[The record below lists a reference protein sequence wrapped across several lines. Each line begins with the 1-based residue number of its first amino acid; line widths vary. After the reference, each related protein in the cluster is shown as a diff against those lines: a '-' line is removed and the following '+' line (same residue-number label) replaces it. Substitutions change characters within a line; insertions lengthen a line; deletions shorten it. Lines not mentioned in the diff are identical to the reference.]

1 MDCSNSLKKR
11 NGWTNKPSERWKF
24 GLAEF
29 WLRSFAQDSGCPVR
43 SGHNESMDM
52 LETLLVLGLGLIPP
66 LVSVLVI
73 QKAEAQARE
82 RLQIAMSTHHLATQA
97 RRGNR
102 LSPDH
107 HYVEGLGYIVGDL
120 TCQFNAR
127 SSYIRCAVNPYG
139 PCQNCPHYEPIE
151 FA

>member
-1 MDCSNSLKKR
+1 MY
-11 NGWTNKPSERWKF
+11 
-24 GLAEF
+24 
-29 WLRSFAQDSGCPVR
+29 
-43 SGHNESMDM
+43 M
-52 LETLLVLGLGLIPP
+52 LETLMVLVLGLIPP

-82 RLQIAMSTHHLATQA
+82 RLQIAMNTNNFAIAHA
-97 RRGNR
+97 RQGTR

-127 SSYIRCAVNPYG
+127 SSYMRCAVNPYG
-139 PCQNCPHYEPIE
+139 PCQECPHYEPIE